1 MSSPCFRLE
10 AASESADL
18 LISRLEHLQ
27 AHNEMHHDCG
37 YQLAL
42 SVGIARFEPDSS
54 WTIDQLL
61 EHADRAL
68 YTQKRQRQ
76 KA

>member
-1 MSSPCFRLE
+1 
-10 AASESADL
+10 
-18 LISRLEHLQ
+18 
-27 AHNEMHHDCG
+27 
-37 YQLAL
+37 L

-54 WTIDQLL
+54 WTIEQLL

-76 KA
+76 KT